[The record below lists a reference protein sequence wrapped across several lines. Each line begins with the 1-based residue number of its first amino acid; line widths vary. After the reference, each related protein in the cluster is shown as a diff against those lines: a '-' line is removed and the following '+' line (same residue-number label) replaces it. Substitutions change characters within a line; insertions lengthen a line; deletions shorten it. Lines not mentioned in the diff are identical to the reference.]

1 MTEPLSGSALLLTS
15 AGAKIPMLQAARRAW
30 LRLFPTGSII
40 AGDIQPL
47 SVSRAFADSFWQ
59 MPATIH
65 ANKAELRRG
74 CIERNI
80 KVILPSRDAELLF
93 WAQNRAYFADA
104 GIHIIVSPEAGINLC
119 LDKLAFAEF
128 GRQHQLAIIPASLQI
143 DDINAEQFV
152 VKERFGAGAKS
163 IGLALTKTQAKQ
175 HAKQLQAPIYQP
187 MQSGKEIS
195 IDAWL
200 DRDSS
205 VKGLILRQRDK
216 VVAGESQIS
225 TTFSDAALAKQF
237 SHILA
242 QLNLTGP
249 VVMQAIIDASGKP
262 HIIECNSRFGGASTL
277 SIVAGLDSLYWS
289 FLQAMQPETRLSDF
303 TAATRQIRQ
312 LRYSMDT
319 YQYDPDF

>member
-1 MTEPLSGSALLLTS
+1 MTERIASPALLLTS
-15 AGAKIPMLQAARRAW
+15 AGAKIPMLRAAKQAW
-30 LRLFPTGSII
+30 TRLFPNGSVI
-40 AGDIQPL
+40 AGDINPL

-65 ANKAELRRG
+65 ANKAELCRG

-80 KVILPSRDAELLF
+80 KIILPSRDAELLF
-93 WAQNRAYFADA
+93 WAKNQAYFADA

-128 GRQHQLAIIPASLQI
+128 GRQYQLPIIPASLKI

-152 VKERFGAGAKS
+152 VKERFGAGARS
-163 IGLALTKTQAKQ
+163 IGLALTKTQAQ
-175 HAKQLQAPIYQP
+175 NHAKQLQAPIYQP
-187 MQSGKEIS
+187 MQNGTEIS
-195 IDAWL
+195 VDAWL
-200 DRDSS
+200 DRKSI
-205 VKGLILRQRDK
+205 VKGVILRRRDQ
-216 VVAGESQIS
+216 VIGGESQIT
-225 TTFSDAALAKQF
+225 TTFIDAELARQF

-242 QLNLTGP
+242 QLKLTGP

-289 FLQAMQPETRLSDF
+289 FLQAIQPDAQLKAF
-303 TAATRQIRQ
+303 NAPKQQIRQ
-312 LRYSMDT
+312 LRYSLDT
-319 YQYDPDF
+319 YLYDPDF